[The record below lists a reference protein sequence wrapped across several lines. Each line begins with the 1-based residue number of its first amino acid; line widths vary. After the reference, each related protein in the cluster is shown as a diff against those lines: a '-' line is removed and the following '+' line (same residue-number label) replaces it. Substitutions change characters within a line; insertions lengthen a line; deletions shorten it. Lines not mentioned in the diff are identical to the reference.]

1 MDYAPLPNLYTKPKG
16 EIKLID
22 SKEYILYL
30 NNESYVLLIKTYS
43 DNRICFE
50 LKNKNNLTLY
60 YYSEEFI
67 YDEIIELLLL
77 HKAQYEDLSKIMT
90 FFKKAIENKKLELNY
105 NEKNKKM
112 ILKVTKVADFEEMQ
126 IPIELNEKKIS
137 NEEIFRLLFEEIK
150 LIKDNNHKN
159 KEKEEKEHNKNNE
172 IINNLMNKNKEN
184 EEYIKK
190 LENKIIALE
199 KVIDNFK
206 NNINE
211 AINKNSKYIN
221 DYMSN
226 INKKVDDKIKSIND
240 LKIYV
245 EKSLNDNSNSVNNL
259 IIDIDDK
266 INESKLTLSGII
278 DEKIN
283 ENEKS
288 INNFK
293 ENINEK
299 FNEKINQSMIIVDKK
314 INENMQKLN
323 NNLDEFMKKYMRS
336 IDETIP
342 HQNLFNISMNN
353 NMNNLNINDMN
364 NINQL
369 NKNNINNMNNNIL
382 NLNNPQRNNL
392 SPFIGIRFNKCDD
405 KNNILEQIVIKCF
418 SDDILE
424 NVIKK
429 YKNKG
434 GLVGK
439 KLKFFFK
446 GKELNNFKLSLSQIG
461 LNKGEKNNISVFE
474 SKK

>member
-1 MDYAPLPNLYTKPKG
+1 
-16 EIKLID
+16 
-22 SKEYILYL
+22 
-30 NNESYVLLIKTYS
+30 
-43 DNRICFE
+43 
-50 LKNKNNLTLY
+50 
-60 YYSEEFI
+60 
-67 YDEIIELLLL
+67 
-77 HKAQYEDLSKIMT
+77 MT
-90 FFKKAIENKKLELNY
+90 
-105 NEKNKKM
+105 
-112 ILKVTKVADFEEMQ
+112 
-126 IPIELNEKKIS
+126 
-137 NEEIFRLLFEEIK
+137 
-150 LIKDNNHKN
+150 
-159 KEKEEKEHNKNNE
+159 
-172 IINNLMNKNKEN
+172 
-184 EEYIKK
+184 
-190 LENKIIALE
+190 
-199 KVIDNFK
+199 
-206 NNINE
+206 
-211 AINKNSKYIN
+211 
-221 DYMSN
+221 
-226 INKKVDDKIKSIND
+226 
-240 LKIYV
+240 
-245 EKSLNDNSNSVNNL
+245 
-259 IIDIDDK
+259 
-266 INESKLTLSGII
+266 NESKLTLSGII